1 MSYTYP
7 LSTFSSFVERV
18 DEPAPGTLAR
28 RWVLRDDN
36 QQHYHGVVPL
46 DEDPL
51 YVELHWKASARAREQ
66 LVGVFRLH
74 LAALL
79 SEGYVRRE
87 HEERPGD
94 AELRLRFY
102 RGSRSVIYVQVRD
115 DQPALPIGIVDATL
129 G

>member
-7 LSTFSSFVERV
+7 LSGFASFVERV
-18 DEPAPGTLAR
+18 DAPPPGARAR

-36 QQHYHGVVPL
+36 QQHYHGVVHL

-51 YVELHWKASARAREQ
+51 YVELHWRANARAQEQ

-74 LAALL
+74 LARLL
-79 SEGYVRRE
+79 ADGYVRRE
-87 HEERPGD
+87 HEEQPD
-94 AELRLRFY
+94 DTEVRLRFY
-102 RGSRSVIYVQVRD
+102 RGSRSVICVQVRD